1 MAQVNGD
8 AEKKKIDWDHVWAVM
23 KYAYRWMYRL
33 RSIILAIPV
42 AITAIVLAIYNS
54 SKLPE
59 IVGMNMQANG
69 EYASAISRG
78 VAVMGPLA
86 VTAVCLL
93 LMFCSKRV
101 FYPWLIS
108 VFSLILPFVFQIM
121 CSFP

>member
-1 MAQVNGD
+1 MAQIHGD
-8 AEKKKIDWDHVWAVM
+8 TEKRKIDWDHVWAVT
-23 KYAYRWMYRL
+23 KYACKWLYQL

-42 AITAIVLAIYNS
+42 AITAVVLAIYNS

-59 IVGMNMQANG
+59 IVGMNLQTNG

-108 VFSLILPFVFQIM
+108 VFSLILPFLFLFM
-121 CSFP
+121 CNFP